1 MNKTTISKIIK
12 YTLSLAL
19 AALFVYLAFRKVEW
33 AEFVSGLKQ
42 TRWLYVALFFVVST
56 LALVF
61 RQERWRL
68 LIKEFDPE
76 AKRLDI
82 WDAIN
87 VSNVANIV
95 LPGAG
100 EFVRCGYVSSKRM
113 SYDKAFGTIMCERAF
128 DVVSVFLIFVVALG
142 FMWEKFGGFFVENLW
157 EPLKAGMDFSLW
169 WIAAPVLIALVVF
182 FIMVFRFKDRFA
194 WCAKIAS
201 TLKGLGSGFAS
212 IAHIKSK
219 GAFFLYTL
227 GIWLM
232 YLLMS
237 YFMLLAVPS
246 LSNLSLLDALFISGV
261 GNMASVIP
269 VPGGRGAYHYLVAL
283 CLQSLYSASWETGIL
298 YATLSHELHALLI
311 ILLGLIS
318 YVRFTLRKKTAGE
331 R

>member
-1 MNKTTISKIIK
+1 MKKTSVSKIIK
-12 YTLSLAL
+12 YVLSLAL
-19 AALFVYLAFRKVEW
+19 AALFVYFAFRKVEW
-33 AEFVSGLKQ
+33 AEFLSGLRQ

-68 LIKEFDPE
+68 LIKEFDPD
-76 AKRLDI
+76 ARRLDI

-100 EFVRCGYVSSKRM
+100 EFVRCGYVTSKRM
-113 SYDKAFGTIMCERAF
+113 SYDKAFGTIMCERAC
-128 DVVSVFLIFVVALG
+128 DVVSVALIFVVALG
-142 FMWEKFGGFFVENLW
+142 CMWDKFGAFFVDNLW

-169 WIAAPVLIALVVF
+169 WIAAPVLIALVLFFVF
-182 FIMVFRFKDRFA
+182 VFRFKSRFA
-194 WCAKIAS
+194 WCSRIAA
-201 TLKGLGSGFAS
+201 TLNGLGSGFAT
-212 IAHIKSK
+212 IARIKRK
-219 GAFFLYTL
+219 GAFILFTL

-261 GNMASVIP
+261 GNIASVIP
-269 VPGGRGAYHYLVAL
+269 VPGGIGAYHYLVAL
-283 CLQSLYSASWETGIL
+283 CLQSLYAASWETGIL

-311 ILLGLIS
+311 VLLGLIS
-318 YVRFTLRKKTAGE
+318 YIRFTLRKKTNQ
-331 R
+331 